1 MHFCKYLLIVLFLSA
16 VLCGQ
21 AQETGSVQVAVSQPL
36 HVTIEYEY
44 AKDGEIVSRKV
55 NGEMQRYE
63 YDLRGQLTG
72 VYDDSG
78 KAVEAYQYL
87 SSGMVWRSSTAT
99 AATTSMNP
107 LSVAAIPLRQ
117 MVKSCSTTGS
127 AARSPSKAMKATA

>member
-1 MHFCKYLLIVLFLSA
+1 MSLGKIKVLSVAALIA
-16 VLCGQ
+16 VSGAVQ
-21 AQETGSVQVAVSQPL
+21 AAVSQPL

-72 VYDDSG
+72 VYDGNG